1 MKFLI
6 THHKINFCLI
16 CASNVSLISGLKGK
30 SLFHMQQNTV
40 FGPGVLPDDGVQGG
54 GGDLSRQTEVE
65 EGHASEGR
73 GSSGEGVL

>member
-1 MKFLI
+1 
-6 THHKINFCLI
+6 
-16 CASNVSLISGLKGK
+16 
-30 SLFHMQQNTV
+30 MQQNTV
-40 FGPGVLPDDGVQGG
+40 YGPGVLLDEEFQGG